1 MSETFLPE
9 LPQELWRAGK
19 LELAHGVQQSL
30 RVIRMATAG
39 LGRYLA
45 EIESRGVKDL
55 YGYGR
60 TANWFADI
68 AG

>member
-30 RVIRMATAG
+30 QLIRIATAC
-39 LGRYLA
+39 LGR
-45 EIESRGVKDL
+45 
-55 YGYGR
+55 
-60 TANWFADI
+60 F
-68 AG
+68 